1 MQRLA
6 DVKFKIHNHNTTQKT
21 GHSSLVFVL
30 WKPHSKRVTVGT
42 FLQTISL
49 PLADV
54 AARGTTNHP
63 PSATLAG
70 SDCGHGS
77 SRRGRE
83 LSAARGGSQCSCGR
97 RGSRLGLAILGDWE
111 RSFGF
116 FWCFGCS
123 FSAVAGRILPTS
135 LWLWWLRWFWWSWWS
150 WWFWWFDDYDDYDDY
165 DYDHFDDY
173 KHVSLYWT
181 HVLDIALARLAFWTY
196 QAFWSHGQLRWCLQG
211 ELAAESGNTA
221 MKSAEIAAKAVLVT
235 GETFFFQR
243 SENGYEGW
251 IYPPGFQSTTRM
263 ITFFRFGNPNLK
275 PPLPLAQAATKSA
288 AASGLPPYQAVE
300 PTATCSSQ
308 VDSPPGIDQV
318 SKARNLANEM
328 IKSKAEPPEH
338 QRNTRNF
345 CWFWE

>member
-21 GHSSLVFVL
+21 RHSSLVFVL
-30 WKPHSKRVTVGT
+30 WTPHSKRVTVGT

-49 PLADV
+49 PLAEV
-54 AARGTTNHP
+54 PQITP
-63 PSATLAG
+63 LAG

-135 LWLWWLRWFWWSWWS
+135 LWLWWLRWFWWSWWL
-150 WWFWWFDDYDDYDDY
+150 WWLWWFDDYDDYDDY

-173 KHVSLYWT
+173 KHVSLTGLTYWT
-181 HVLDIALARLAFWTY
+181 LLWRDWHFEPTKHFEAMGTCVVVCKANSRRSLGTPPWNLQRLRPRHFWWPVKRFSSRDLRMDMKVGDLLDLPPTQGSSQPPGWLHVL
-196 QAFWSHGQLRWCLQG
+196 G
-211 ELAAESGNTA
+211 SG
-221 MKSAEIAAKAVLVT
+221 I
-235 GETFFFQR
+235 
-243 SENGYEGW
+243 
-251 IYPPGFQSTTRM
+251 P
-263 ITFFRFGNPNLK
+263 
-275 PPLPLAQAATKSA
+275 
-288 AASGLPPYQAVE
+288 
-300 PTATCSSQ
+300 SS
-308 VDSPPGIDQV
+308 
-318 SKARNLANEM
+318 
-328 IKSKAEPPEH
+328 
-338 QRNTRNF
+338 
-345 CWFWE
+345 